1 MTVVGVFLC
10 IWMGFLW
17 HLLIA
22 MFKPVQS
29 SSSKWGQKFGCCEV
43 YLVVFLN
50 EVSGP
55 EILVVVKCIL
65 LFSWMRWVG
74 QFVSG
79 QKADKLMDGVW
90 QAIFQFGCF
99 CFTSVGSLTIFYSRL
114 RKRSLLFMN
123 TFEVAFMHIP
133 GKTNFKFPKKFHK
146 WECSYEML
154 PLNHV
159 FVFYRLHEVFNLQQS
174 SWLKS
179 QRL

>member
-1 MTVVGVFLC
+1 MIRLNRLRKIGWKPMTVVGVFLC

-114 RKRSLLFMN
+114 RKRWSGKYSRKIFKHKS
-123 TFEVAFMHIP
+123 FFVVHEHIWS
-133 GKTNFKFPKKFHK
+133 G
-146 WECSYEML
+146 
-154 PLNHV
+154 
-159 FVFYRLHEVFNLQQS
+159 FYAHT
-174 SWLKS
+174 W
-179 QRL
+179 